1 MQFDYCSV
9 LDFCKVIIVE
19 ILLFASVIQ
28 KIIGKINTQ
37 TLESV
42 TLVREVYIYKSKEG
56 VC

>member
-1 MQFDYCSV
+1 
-9 LDFCKVIIVE
+9 
-19 ILLFASVIQ
+19 LLSASAIQ

-42 TLVREVYIYKSKEG
+42 TLVGEVYIYKSEGG

>member
-1 MQFDYCSV
+1 MRFDYCSV
-9 LDFCKVIIVE
+9 LDFCRVIIIE
-19 ILLFASVIQ
+19 ILLSASAIQ

-42 TLVREVYIYKSKEG
+42 TLVGEVYIYKSEGG